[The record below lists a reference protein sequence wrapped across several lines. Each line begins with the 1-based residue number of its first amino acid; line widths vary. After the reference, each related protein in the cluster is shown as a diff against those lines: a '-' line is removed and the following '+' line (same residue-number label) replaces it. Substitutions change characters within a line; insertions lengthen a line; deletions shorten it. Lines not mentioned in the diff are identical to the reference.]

1 MRGQIW
7 YIALLI
13 GLMCIIRFSLSV
25 FGYANPPWF
34 MKEIGISLSSNPQMP
49 YAIRAWAIRDIMV
62 SVLVAFAD
70 KTTVK
75 MLLAGCVAID
85 FTDIVSAYL
94 SGVAGLF
101 GTEDSW
107 LLKLTSTAIAAL
119 ILELGALIL
128 LSIRREEESE
138 NKSTGSSATTH

>member
-13 GLMCIIRFSLSV
+13 GLMCLIRFSLSA
-25 FGYANPPWF
+25 FGYVNPPWF
-34 MKEIGISLSSNPQMP
+34 MEEVGISLSANPQMP
-49 YAIRAWAIRDIMV
+49 YAIRAWAIRDIVV
-62 SVLVAFAD
+62 SGLVVLAD
-70 KTTVK
+70 RTTVK

-85 FTDIVSAYL
+85 FTDIISAYV

-101 GTEDSW
+101 GTADAW

-119 ILELGALIL
+119 VLELTALIL
-128 LSIRREEESE
+128 LSVPS
-138 NKSTGSSATTH
+138 KVLTK